1 MQGEA
6 IGGFSKR
13 SGVIC
18 LTILDEC
25 FACCVVNEAGEQR
38 KAGRSVQGG
47 CLWAGERVDGPVG
60 GHGGGEK
67 WVDERWNLET
77 L

>member
-6 IGGFSKR
+6 VEGFSKR
-13 SGVIC
+13 SGVSC
-18 LTILDEC
+18 LTILKEY

-38 KAGRSVQGG
+38 KAGRSVQVG
-47 CLWAGERVDGPVG
+47 CLRAGETGDGPLG

-67 WVDERWNLET
+67 WVDERWNLEI